1 MKKNSVKIWAIYLLA
16 AGSLMACGTQDIQTG
31 NLNVIPLPQEIVE
44 TPSAAPFVINS
55 STTICYEEGN
65 EKLAGTA
72 RMLAGYIKEVTGTE
86 VKIGTKAGKN
96 CIILKVDPSITHKE
110 GYELNVSVDVITLTG
125 ATEAGVFYGC
135 QTIHK
140 ALPITDG
147 RRLPHCPQEQ

>member
-86 VKIGTKAGKN
+86 VKIPVGGINLVHT
-96 CIILKVDPSITHKE
+96 
-110 GYELNVSVDVITLTG
+110 
-125 ATEAGVFYGC
+125 
-135 QTIHK
+135 
-140 ALPITDG
+140 
-147 RRLPHCPQEQ
+147 